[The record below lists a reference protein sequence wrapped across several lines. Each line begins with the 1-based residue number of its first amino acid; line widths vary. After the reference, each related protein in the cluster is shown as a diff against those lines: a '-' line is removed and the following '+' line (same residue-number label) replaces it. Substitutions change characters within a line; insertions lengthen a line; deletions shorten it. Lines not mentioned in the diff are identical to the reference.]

1 MIINFLEVECIMD
14 FIIELITNQTFLTV
28 VSGTI
33 VYVLSQLFLE
43 LIINPRKEYKKL
55 KQKVLY
61 TISLYCCYYANP
73 YNKLKEDSNMR
84 PEEEYKIA
92 STELRK
98 IGAEFASYI
107 GIVPKYRLKKRKKLL
122 EVQQSLIGL
131 SNGMYIYRDYNPRKD
146 NIDCDFLSF
155 YK

>member
-1 MIINFLEVECIMD
+1 MNF
-14 FIIELITNQTFLTV
+14 FIKLVTNQTFLTV
-28 VSGTI
+28 VSGTV

-43 LIINPRKEYKKL
+43 IVINPRKKYKQL

-61 TISLYCCYYANP
+61 TISMYSCYYTCP
-73 YNKLKEDSNMR
+73 YNLLNEKSNLR
-84 PEEEYKIA
+84 PVEEYQIA

-98 IGAEFASYI
+98 IGSEFASYI
-107 GIVPKYRLKKRKKLL
+107 GTVPKFRFEKRKKLL

-131 SNGMYIYRDYNPRKD
+131 SNGLYIYRDYDPSKD
-146 NIDCDFLSF
+146 NSECDKIIKKNLG

>member
-1 MIINFLEVECIMD
+1 MDLIIKLVS
-14 FIIELITNQTFLTV
+14 NQTFLTV

-43 LIINPRKEYKKL
+43 LVINPRKEYKKL

-61 TISLYCCYYANP
+61 TISMYCCYYTSP
-73 YNKLKEDSNMR
+73 YNLLKENSNVR
-84 PEEEYKIA
+84 PIEEYQIA

-98 IGAEFASYI
+98 IGSEFASYI
-107 GIVPKYRLKKRKKLL
+107 GTVPKFRLKKRKRLL

-131 SNGMYIYRDYNPRKD
+131 SNGLYIYRDYNPSKD
-146 NIDCDFLSF
+146 NRECDKVIKKNLG